1 MCVGANATPFPGQV
15 EFSTALYSKLPCL
28 HLIEQCTGGL
38 LFVLFCFQKFSTIRR
53 FSGGQQSARRYC
65 DLSRLA
71 YFCVVEAI
79 DYKKLYEDS
88 QREKFL
94 LERKYALD
102 KSSWEQ
108 QRAELIASL
117 DKLRRQL
124 FGMSADNR
132 VKLAQSAQME
142 LFTLEAPAALVE
154 LAAQQL
160 GKEIR
165 EQQKENKPRTAK
177 RMVLP
182 AHLERREVIIDPQ
195 GDLSAYKVIG
205 SEQTEVLVI
214 EPVRMWVKQIIRRKW
229 ALKDSRDI
237 TRPGLLE
244 APAPSRTVKRGLFDE
259 SVLAFLLISKY
270 IYHLPLHR
278 IRQMFAREGIP
289 ISASTLSDNVAVV
302 CKALKPI
309 YNALKR
315 EVGGSLYLQADE
327 TTYKVLQSGKK
338 GSCHTG
344 YMWAFHSPPSGLLFF
359 EYCSSREHVHP
370 KKMLQDFHGVLQ
382 TDGYVAYAT
391 ALEGNSRVNHL
402 FCMSHIRR
410 KFDEAAANDLHRAKH
425 AIDEIAAM
433 YAIEKQIRE
442 ASPAMAEDEI
452 VQLRL
457 KEVKPILERM
467 KLWMIEEYPKV
478 LPKSSIGKAM
488 AYALKLWD
496 NMHYYTLH
504 GHLHLDNNSIENAM
518 RPIALGRRNHLFSGT
533 HDTAQN
539 AAMVY
544 SLFATC
550 KKHGVDPQ
558 NWITDVLYK
567 INDPEYDGKY
577 SDLMPHR
584 WKNNQE

>member
-1 MCVGANATPFPGQV
+1 MSVCCFQG
-15 EFSTALYSKLPCL
+15 FSTKWAGYGGEQSPLPY
-28 HLIEQCTGGL
+28 CT
-38 LFVLFCFQKFSTIRR
+38 LF
-53 FSGGQQSARRYC
+53 
-65 DLSRLA
+65 RLC
-71 YFCVVEAI
+71 YFCAVGETI
-79 DYKKLYEDS
+79 DYKKLYQDS
-88 QREKFL
+88 QREKAL
-94 LERKYALD
+94 LEKNYALE

-108 QRAELIASL
+108 QRAELMASL
-117 DKLRRQL
+117 DKLRRAL

-132 VKLAQSAQME
+132 VKLALPGQME
-142 LFTLEAPAALVE
+142 LFTLEAQPAVVE
-154 LAAQQL
+154 QAAEQL
-160 GKEIR
+160 GKEIKA
-165 EQQKENKPRTAK
+165 QQQESKAPRTAK

-182 AHLERREVIIDPQ
+182 AHLERKEVIIDPQ
-195 GDLSAYKVIG
+195 GDLSAYKLIG

-214 EPVRMWVKQIIRRKW
+214 EPVRMWVKCIVRRKW
-229 ALKDSRDI
+229 ALQDSRDI
-237 TRPGLLE
+237 TRPGILE

-270 IYHLPLHR
+270 VYHLPLYR
-278 IRQMFAREGIP
+278 IRQMFAREDIP
-289 ISASTLSDNVAVV
+289 ISASTLSDNVAAV
-302 CKALKPI
+302 CKALGPI

-315 EVGGSLYLQADE
+315 EVLGSLYLQSDE
-327 TTYKVLQSGKK
+327 TTYKVLQGGKK
-338 GSCHTG
+338 GSCHNG

-359 EYCSSREHVHP
+359 QYCDSREHVHP

-382 TDGYVAYAT
+382 TDGYQAYGT
-391 ALEGNSRVNHL
+391 ALAGNERVKQL

-410 KFDEAAANDLHRAKH
+410 KFDESADNDLPRAKH
-425 AIDEIAAM
+425 AVEEIAAM

-442 ASPAMAEDEI
+442 ASPTMAEDEI

-467 KLWMIEEYPKV
+467 KLWMIAEYPKV
-478 LPKSSIGKAM
+478 LPKSPIGKAM
-488 AYALKLWD
+488 GYALKLWD

-504 GHLHLDNNSIENAM
+504 GHLQLDNNSIENTM
-518 RPIALGRRNHLFSGT
+518 RPIALGRKNHLFSGT

-567 INDPEYDGKY
+567 INDPEYEGKY

-584 WKNNQE
+584 WKNTQI

>member
-1 MCVGANATPFPGQV
+1 MGEV
-15 EFSTALYSKLPCL
+15 
-28 HLIEQCTGGL
+28 
-38 LFVLFCFQKFSTIRR
+38 
-53 FSGGQQSARRYC
+53 
-65 DLSRLA
+65 
-71 YFCVVEAI
+71 I

-88 QREKFL
+88 QREKAI
-94 LERKYALD
+94 LERNYALE
-102 KSSWEQ
+102 KNSWDQ
-108 QRAELIASL
+108 QRAELMASL

-124 FGMSADNR
+124 FGISADNR
-132 VKLAQSAQME
+132 VKLARPGQME
-142 LFTLEAPAALVE
+142 LFTLEAPVAVVEQAAE
-154 LAAQQL
+154 QL
-160 GKEIR
+160 GKEIKAG
-165 EQQKENKPRTAK
+165 QKEDKAPRTAK

-195 GDLSAYKVIG
+195 GDLSDYKLIG

-214 EPVRMWVKQIIRRKW
+214 EPIRMWVKCIIRRKW
-229 ALKDSRDI
+229 ALKDSHDI
-237 TRPGLLE
+237 TRPGILE
-244 APAPSRTVKRGLFDE
+244 ALAPSRTVKRGLFDE

-270 IYHLPLHR
+270 IYHLPLYR

-302 CKALKPI
+302 CKALEPI
-309 YNALKR
+309 YNALKK
-315 EVGGSLYLQADE
+315 EVLGSLYLQSDE
-327 TTYKVLQSGKK
+327 TTYKVLQGGKK
-338 GSCHTG
+338 GSCHNG

-359 EYCSSREHVHP
+359 QYCNSREHVHP
-370 KKMLQDFHGVLQ
+370 KKMLQGFHGVLQ
-382 TDGYVAYAT
+382 TDGYQAYGT
-391 ALEGNSRVNHL
+391 ALAGNERVKQL
-402 FCMSHIRR
+402 FCMCHIRR
-410 KFDEAAANDLHRAKH
+410 KFDESADNDLPRAKH
-425 AIDEIAAM
+425 AVQEIAAM

-442 ASPAMAEDEI
+442 ASPTMAEDAI

-467 KLWMIEEYPKV
+467 KLWMIAEYPKV
-478 LPKSSIGKAM
+478 LPKSPIGKAM
-488 AYALKLWD
+488 TYALKLWD

-504 GHLHLDNNSIENAM
+504 GHLQLDTNSIENAM

-533 HDTAQN
+533 QDTAQN

-567 INDPEYDGKY
+567 INDPEYEGKY

-584 WKNNQE
+584 WKNTQI